1 MSTPVTPA
9 VIELVPTDPPQLA
22 ITRDGMTTTV
32 TLADEDISSIHW
44 LTGCWLASIEAP
56 SSGLIDSLFPPNT
69 NTNRKETP

>member
-32 TLADEDISSIHW
+32 TLDTEDIREIAW
-44 LTGCWLASIEAP
+44 LTSTWCQSIEAE
-56 SSGLIDSLFPPNT
+56 NNQQT
-69 NTNRKETP
+69 NIEGEQTP